1 MITQEGRYTAT
12 VDAVSV
18 GDGKSGS
25 LLMTCLHTVDMPDGT
40 TDQIKSVTTLVSK
53 DGVVMVKNIDRVK
66 EWAGWDGNDVLDLM
80 TIQMPE
86 RVSLTIKME
95 PGFVDKEHLYPKVA
109 WINPVGGGAAAD
121 IPAPISREEFAKKYA
136 AKFRALG
143 GTAVAKPTAPS
154 GVPTKP
160 ATAPRGVPAKPATAK
175 TRPANPTVGM
185 TVEQVMEKVWN
196 AFGAANDSL
205 DQPALEAAWFAF
217 VDAGGGGKPQD
228 AITREEW
235 LAMWNKLDP
244 EPCPF

>member
-66 EWAGWDGNDVLDLM
+66 DWSGWDGNDVLDLM

-143 GTAVAKPTAPS
+143 GTAAAKPA
-154 GVPTKP
+154 
-160 ATAPRGVPAKPATAK
+160 APRGVPAKPATAK
-175 TRPANPTVGM
+175 TQPANPMASM
-185 TVEQVMEKVWN
+185 TVEQVMERVWN
-196 AFGAANDSL
+196 VFVAANDSL

-235 LAMWNKLDP
+235 VAMWNQL

>member
-40 TDQIKSVTTLVSK
+40 TEQIKSVTTLVSK

-66 EWAGWDGNDVLDLM
+66 EWSGWDGNDVLDLM

-86 RVSLTIKME
+86 RVSLTIRME

-109 WINPVGGGAAAD
+109 WVNPVGGGAAAD
-121 IPAPISREEFAKKYA
+121 IPAPISRDEFAKKYA

-143 GTAVAKPTAPS
+143 GTAAAKP
-154 GVPTKP
+154 
-160 ATAPRGVPAKPATAK
+160 TAPRGVPAKPSTAK
-175 TRPANPTVGM
+175 AKPANPAMSM

-205 DQPALEAAWFAF
+205 DQPALEEAWFAF

-235 LAMWNKLDP
+235 LAMWNQL

>member
-1 MITQEGRYTAT
+1 MIQQEGRYTAT

-66 EWAGWDGNDVLDLM
+66 EWSGWDGNDVLDLM

-121 IPAPISREEFAKKYA
+121 IPAPISREEFSKKYA

-143 GTAVAKPTAPS
+143 GTAAAKP
-154 GVPTKP
+154 
-160 ATAPRGVPAKPATAK
+160 TAPRGVPAKPSTAK
-175 TRPANPTVGM
+175 AQPANPTVSM

-235 LAMWNKLDP
+235 LAMWKKL

>member
-109 WINPVGGGAAAD
+109 WVNPVGGGAAAD

-143 GTAVAKPTAPS
+143 GTAAAKPTAPS
-154 GVPTKP
+154 GVPAKP

-235 LAMWNKLDP
+235 VAMWNQLD
-244 EPCPF
+244 PCPF

>member
-66 EWAGWDGNDVLDLM
+66 EWTGWDGVDVLDLM

-109 WINPVGGGAAAD
+109 WVNPVGGGAAAD

-143 GTAVAKPTAPS
+143 GTAAAKPTAPR
-154 GVPTKP
+154 GVPAKP

-175 TRPANPTVGM
+175 TRPANPAASM

-235 LAMWNKLDP
+235 VAMWNQL

>member
-66 EWAGWDGNDVLDLM
+66 EWTGWDGVDVLDLM

-109 WINPVGGGAAAD
+109 WVNPVGGGAAAD

-143 GTAVAKPTAPS
+143 GTAAAKPTAPR
-154 GVPTKP
+154 GVPAKP

-175 TRPANPTVGM
+175 THPANPM
-185 TVEQVMEKVWN
+185 ASITVEQVMEKVWN

-235 LAMWNKLDP
+235 VAMWNQL

>member
-66 EWAGWDGNDVLDLM
+66 DWSGWDGNDVLDLM
-80 TIQMPE
+80 TIKMPE

-109 WINPVGGGAAAD
+109 WVNPVGGGAAAD
-121 IPAPISREEFAKKYA
+121 IPAPISRDEFAKKYA

-143 GTAVAKPTAPS
+143 GTAAAKP
-154 GVPTKP
+154 
-160 ATAPRGVPAKPATAK
+160 TAPRGVPAKPTAPRGAPAKPTAK
-175 TRPANPTVGM
+175 AQPANPTASM
-185 TVEQVMEKVWN
+185 TVEHVMENVWN
-196 AFGAANDSL
+196 AFGAAHDSL

-235 LAMWNKLDP
+235 VAMWNQL

>member
-66 EWAGWDGNDVLDLM
+66 EWSGWDGNDVLDLM

-109 WINPVGGGAAAD
+109 WVNPVGGGAAAD

-143 GTAVAKPTAPS
+143 GTAAAKPAAPR
-154 GVPTKP
+154 GVPAKP

-175 TRPANPTVGM
+175 TRPANPMASM

-196 AFGAANDSL
+196 VFEAANDSL

-235 LAMWNKLDP
+235 VAMWNQL

>member
-66 EWAGWDGNDVLDLM
+66 EWSGWDGNDVLDLM

-109 WINPVGGGAAAD
+109 WVNPVGGGAAAD

-143 GTAVAKPTAPS
+143 GTAAAKPAAPR
-154 GVPTKP
+154 GVPAKP
-160 ATAPRGVPAKPATAK
+160 ATAPRGVPAKPATTKA
-175 TRPANPTVGM
+175 RPANPMASM
-185 TVEQVMEKVWN
+185 TVEQVMERVWN
-196 AFGAANDSL
+196 VFVAANDSL

-235 LAMWNKLDP
+235 VAMWNQL

>member
-40 TDQIKSVTTLVSK
+40 TEQIKSVTTLVSK
-53 DGVVMVKNIDRVK
+53 DGVVMVKNIERVK
-66 EWAGWDGNDVLDLM
+66 EWSGWDGNDVLDLM

-86 RVSLTIKME
+86 RVSLTIRME

-121 IPAPISREEFAKKYA
+121 IPAPISRDEFAKKYA

-143 GTAVAKPTAPS
+143 GTAA
-154 GVPTKP
+154 TKP
-160 ATAPRGVPAKPATAK
+160 TAPRGVPAKPTAPLGVPAKPSTAK
-175 TRPANPTVGM
+175 AQPANPAASM

-235 LAMWNKLDP
+235 LEMWTKL

>member
-53 DGVVMVKNIDRVK
+53 DGVVMVKNIERVK
-66 EWAGWDGNDVLDLM
+66 EWSGWDGNDVLDLM

-95 PGFVDKEHLYPKVA
+95 PGFVNKEHLYPKVA
-109 WINPVGGGAAAD
+109 WVNPVGGGAAAD

-143 GTAVAKPTAPS
+143 GTAAAKPTALC
-154 GVPTKP
+154 GVPAKP

-235 LAMWNKLDP
+235 VAMWMQL

>member
-66 EWAGWDGNDVLDLM
+66 EWTGWDGVDVLDLM

-143 GTAVAKPTAPS
+143 GTAAAKPAAPR
-154 GVPTKP
+154 GVPAKP
-160 ATAPRGVPAKPATAK
+160 TAPRGVPAKPATAK
-175 TRPANPTVGM
+175 THPANPM
-185 TVEQVMEKVWN
+185 ASITVEQVMEKVWN

-235 LAMWNKLDP
+235 VAMWNQL

>member
-66 EWAGWDGNDVLDLM
+66 DWSGWDGNDVLDLM

-109 WINPVGGGAAAD
+109 WVNPVGGGAAAD

-143 GTAVAKPTAPS
+143 GTAAAKP
-154 GVPTKP
+154 
-160 ATAPRGVPAKPATAK
+160 TAPRGVPAKPSTAPRGVPAKPSTAK
-175 TRPANPTVGM
+175 AQPANPAASM

-235 LAMWNKLDP
+235 VAMWNQL

>member
-66 EWAGWDGNDVLDLM
+66 EWTGWDGVDVLDLM

-109 WINPVGGGAAAD
+109 WVNPVGGGAAAD

-143 GTAVAKPTAPS
+143 GTAAAKPAAPR
-154 GVPTKP
+154 GVPAKP
-160 ATAPRGVPAKPATAK
+160 TAPRGVPAKPATAK
-175 TRPANPTVGM
+175 THPANPM
-185 TVEQVMEKVWN
+185 ASIPVEQVMEKVWN

-235 LAMWNKLDP
+235 VAMWNQL

>member
-66 EWAGWDGNDVLDLM
+66 EWSGWDGNDVLDLM

-109 WINPVGGGAAAD
+109 WVNPVGGGAAAD

-143 GTAVAKPTAPS
+143 GTAAAKP
-154 GVPTKP
+154 
-160 ATAPRGVPAKPATAK
+160 TAPRGVPAKPSTAPRGVPAKPSTAK
-175 TRPANPTVGM
+175 AQPANPAASM

-235 LAMWNKLDP
+235 VAMWNQL

>member
-40 TDQIKSVTTLVSK
+40 TEQIKSVTTLVSK
-53 DGVVMVKNIDRVK
+53 DGVVMVKNIERVK
-66 EWAGWDGNDVLDLM
+66 EWSGWDGNDVLDLM

-86 RVSLTIKME
+86 RVSLTIRME

-109 WINPVGGGAAAD
+109 WVNPVGGGAAAD
-121 IPAPISREEFAKKYA
+121 IPAPISRDEFAKKYA

-143 GTAVAKPTAPS
+143 GTAA
-154 GVPTKP
+154 TKP
-160 ATAPRGVPAKPATAK
+160 TAPRGVPAKPTAPLGVPAKPSTAK
-175 TRPANPTVGM
+175 AQPANPAASM

-235 LAMWNKLDP
+235 LEMWTKL

>member
-66 EWAGWDGNDVLDLM
+66 DWSGWDGNDVLDLM

-143 GTAVAKPTAPS
+143 GTAAAKPAAPR
-154 GVPTKP
+154 GVPAKP
-160 ATAPRGVPAKPATAK
+160 ATVPRGVPAKPATAK
-175 TRPANPTVGM
+175 TQPANPMASM
-185 TVEQVMEKVWN
+185 TVEQVMERVWN
-196 AFGAANDSL
+196 VFVAANDSL

-235 LAMWNKLDP
+235 VAMWNQL

>member
-66 EWAGWDGNDVLDLM
+66 EWSGWDGNDVLDLM

-109 WINPVGGGAAAD
+109 WVNPVGGGAAAD

-143 GTAVAKPTAPS
+143 GTAAAKPAAPR
-154 GVPTKP
+154 GVPAKP

-175 TRPANPTVGM
+175 TRPADPMASM

-196 AFGAANDSL
+196 VFGAANDSL

-235 LAMWNKLDP
+235 VAMWNQL
-244 EPCPF
+244 EPIPF

>member
-53 DGVVMVKNIDRVK
+53 DGVVMVKNIERVK
-66 EWAGWDGNDVLDLM
+66 EWSGWDGNDVLDLM

-109 WINPVGGGAAAD
+109 WVNPVGGGAAAD

-143 GTAVAKPTAPS
+143 GTAAAKPTALC
-154 GVPTKP
+154 GVPAKP

-228 AITREEW
+228 AITLEEW
-235 LAMWNKLDP
+235 VAMWMQL

>member
-109 WINPVGGGAAAD
+109 WVNPVGGGAAAD

-143 GTAVAKPTAPS
+143 GTAAAKPTAPS
-154 GVPTKP
+154 GVPAKP
-160 ATAPRGVPAKPATAK
+160 ATAPRGVPAKPSTAK

-235 LAMWNKLDP
+235 VAMWNQLD
-244 EPCPF
+244 PCPF

>member
-40 TDQIKSVTTLVSK
+40 TEQIKSVTTLVSK

-66 EWAGWDGNDVLDLM
+66 EWSGWDGNDVLDLM

-109 WINPVGGGAAAD
+109 WVNPVGGGAAAD
-121 IPAPISREEFAKKYA
+121 IPAPISRDEFAKKYA

-143 GTAVAKPTAPS
+143 GTAAAKP
-154 GVPTKP
+154 
-160 ATAPRGVPAKPATAK
+160 TAPRGVPAKPAAPRGVPAKPSTAK
-175 TRPANPTVGM
+175 AKPANPAASM
-185 TVEQVMEKVWN
+185 TVEQVMETVWN

-205 DQPALEAAWFAF
+205 DQPALEEAWFAF

-235 LAMWNKLDP
+235 LAMWNQL

>member
-66 EWAGWDGNDVLDLM
+66 DWSGWDGNDVLDLM

-143 GTAVAKPTAPS
+143 GTAAAKP
-154 GVPTKP
+154 
-160 ATAPRGVPAKPATAK
+160 TAPRGVPSKPTAPRGVPSKPATTKA
-175 TRPANPTVGM
+175 RPANPMASM

-235 LAMWNKLDP
+235 VAMWNQL

>member
-66 EWAGWDGNDVLDLM
+66 DWSGWDGNDVLDLM

-109 WINPVGGGAAAD
+109 WVNPVGGGAAAD

-143 GTAVAKPTAPS
+143 GTDAAKPTAPR
-154 GVPTKP
+154 GVPAKP
-160 ATAPRGVPAKPATAK
+160 ATAPRGVPAKPSTATAQ
-175 TRPANPTVGM
+175 PANPTASM
-185 TVEQVMEKVWN
+185 TVEQVMENVWN

-235 LAMWNKLDP
+235 LAMWDKL
-244 EPCPF
+244 EPPPPF

>member
-66 EWAGWDGNDVLDLM
+66 DWSGWDGNDVLDLM

-109 WINPVGGGAAAD
+109 WVNPVGGGAAAD
-121 IPAPISREEFAKKYA
+121 IPAPISREDFAKKYA

-143 GTAVAKPTAPS
+143 GTAAAKPTAPR
-154 GVPTKP
+154 GVPAKS

-235 LAMWNKLDP
+235 GAMWNQL

>member
-66 EWAGWDGNDVLDLM
+66 DWSGWDGNDVLDLM

-109 WINPVGGGAAAD
+109 WVNPVGGGAAAD
-121 IPAPISREEFAKKYA
+121 IPAPISRDEFAKKYA

-143 GTAVAKPTAPS
+143 GTAAAKPAAPR
-154 GVPTKP
+154 GVPAKP
-160 ATAPRGVPAKPATAK
+160 TAPRGVPAKPATAK
-175 TRPANPTVGM
+175 TRPANPM
-185 TVEQVMEKVWN
+185 ASITVEQVMEKVWN

-235 LAMWNKLDP
+235 VAMWNQL

>member
-66 EWAGWDGNDVLDLM
+66 EWTGWDGVDVLDLM

-109 WINPVGGGAAAD
+109 WVNPVGGGAAAD

-143 GTAVAKPTAPS
+143 GTAAAKPAAPR
-154 GVPTKP
+154 GVPAKP
-160 ATAPRGVPAKPATAK
+160 TAPRGVPAKPATAK
-175 TRPANPTVGM
+175 THPANPM
-185 TVEQVMEKVWN
+185 ASITVEQVMEKVWN

-235 LAMWNKLDP
+235 VAMWNQL

>member
-40 TDQIKSVTTLVSK
+40 TDRIKSVTTLVSK

-66 EWAGWDGNDVLDLM
+66 DWSGWDGNDVLDLM

-95 PGFVDKEHLYPKVA
+95 PGFVDKERLYPKVA

-143 GTAVAKPTAPS
+143 GTAAAKP
-154 GVPTKP
+154 
-160 ATAPRGVPAKPATAK
+160 TAPRGVPSKPATTKA
-175 TRPANPTVGM
+175 RPANPMASM

-217 VDAGGGGKPQD
+217 VDAEGGGKPQD

-235 LAMWNKLDP
+235 VAMWNKL

>member
-40 TDQIKSVTTLVSK
+40 TEQIKSVTTLVSK

-66 EWAGWDGNDVLDLM
+66 EWSGWDGNDVLDLM

-86 RVSLTIKME
+86 RVSLTIRME

-109 WINPVGGGAAAD
+109 WVNPVGGGAAAD
-121 IPAPISREEFAKKYA
+121 IPAPISRDEFAKKYA

-143 GTAVAKPTAPS
+143 GTAAAKP
-154 GVPTKP
+154 
-160 ATAPRGVPAKPATAK
+160 TAPRGVPAKPSTAK
-175 TRPANPTVGM
+175 AKPANPAASM
-185 TVEQVMEKVWN
+185 TVEQVMETVWN

-205 DQPALEAAWFAF
+205 DQPALEEAWFAF

-235 LAMWNKLDP
+235 LEMLNKLDP
-244 EPCPF
+244 CPF

>member
-66 EWAGWDGNDVLDLM
+66 EWSGLEGNDLLDLM

-95 PGFVDKEHLYPKVA
+95 PGFVDKEPLYPKVA
-109 WINPVGGGAAAD
+109 WVNPVGGGAAAD

-143 GTAVAKPTAPS
+143 GTAAAKPTAPH
-154 GVPTKP
+154 GVPAKP

-175 TRPANPTVGM
+175 TRPANPMASM

-196 AFGAANDSL
+196 VFGAANDSL

-235 LAMWNKLDP
+235 VAMWNQL

>member
-66 EWAGWDGNDVLDLM
+66 DWSGWDGNDVLDLM

-109 WINPVGGGAAAD
+109 WVNPVGGGAAAD

-143 GTAVAKPTAPS
+143 GTAAAKPAAPR
-154 GVPTKP
+154 GVPAKP
-160 ATAPRGVPAKPATAK
+160 TAPRGVPAKPATAK
-175 TRPANPTVGM
+175 THPANPM
-185 TVEQVMEKVWN
+185 ASITVEQVMEKVWN

-235 LAMWNKLDP
+235 VAMWNQL

>member
-40 TDQIKSVTTLVSK
+40 TEQIKSVTTLVSK
-53 DGVVMVKNIDRVK
+53 DGVVMVKNIERVK
-66 EWAGWDGNDVLDLM
+66 EWSGWDGNDVLDLM

-86 RVSLTIKME
+86 RVSLTIRME

-109 WINPVGGGAAAD
+109 WVNPVGGGAAAD
-121 IPAPISREEFAKKYA
+121 IPAPISRDEFAKKYA

-143 GTAVAKPTAPS
+143 GTAA
-154 GVPTKP
+154 TKP
-160 ATAPRGVPAKPATAK
+160 TAPRGVPAKPTAPLGVPAKPSTAK
-175 TRPANPTVGM
+175 AQPANPAASM

-235 LAMWNKLDP
+235 LAMWTKL

>member
-66 EWAGWDGNDVLDLM
+66 DWSGWDGNDVLDLM

-109 WINPVGGGAAAD
+109 WVNPVGGGAAAD

-143 GTAVAKPTAPS
+143 GTAAANP
-154 GVPTKP
+154 
-160 ATAPRGVPAKPATAK
+160 TAPRGVPAKPSTAPRGVPAKPSTAK
-175 TRPANPTVGM
+175 AQPANPAASM

-235 LAMWNKLDP
+235 EAMWDKL
-244 EPCPF
+244 EPLPF

>member
-66 EWAGWDGNDVLDLM
+66 EWSGWDGNDVLDLM

-109 WINPVGGGAAAD
+109 WVNPVGGGAAAD

-143 GTAVAKPTAPS
+143 GTAAAKPA
-154 GVPTKP
+154 
-160 ATAPRGVPAKPATAK
+160 APRGAPAKPATAK
-175 TRPANPTVGM
+175 TRPADPMASM

-196 AFGAANDSL
+196 VFGAANDSL

-235 LAMWNKLDP
+235 VAMWNQL

>member
-40 TDQIKSVTTLVSK
+40 TEQIKSVTTLVSK

-66 EWAGWDGNDVLDLM
+66 EWSGWDGNDVLDLM

-95 PGFVDKEHLYPKVA
+95 PGFVKKEHLYPKVA

-143 GTAVAKPTAPS
+143 GTAAAKP
-154 GVPTKP
+154 
-160 ATAPRGVPAKPATAK
+160 TAPRGVPAKPSTAK
-175 TRPANPTVGM
+175 APPANPTVSM

-235 LAMWNKLDP
+235 LEMLNKL

>member
-66 EWAGWDGNDVLDLM
+66 EWSGWDGNDVLDLM

-109 WINPVGGGAAAD
+109 WVNPVGGGAAAD

-143 GTAVAKPTAPS
+143 GTAAAKPAAPR
-154 GVPTKP
+154 GVPAKP

-175 TRPANPTVGM
+175 ARPANPMASM
-185 TVEQVMEKVWN
+185 TVEQVMERVWN
-196 AFGAANDSL
+196 VFVAANDSL

-235 LAMWNKLDP
+235 VAMWNQL